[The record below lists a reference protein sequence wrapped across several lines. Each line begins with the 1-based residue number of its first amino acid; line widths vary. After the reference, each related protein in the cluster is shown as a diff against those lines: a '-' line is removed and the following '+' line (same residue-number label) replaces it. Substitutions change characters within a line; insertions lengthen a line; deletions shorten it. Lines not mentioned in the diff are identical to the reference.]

1 MKKRSSPDVG
11 SARRKQIVEA
21 AVAVIAERGLQHC
34 SLSEIE
40 QRAGMCRGQL
50 TYYFPTKEEILLA
63 VFDHLLQLI
72 HQQAH
77 GEDGATCKVPATPG
91 WERFEHFLRMLLLKP
106 PAAPEFHSLQY
117 TFLSQ
122 IGHRED
128 FRRRL
133 ADLYQEWRDAI
144 AEDCAVALAHFPGK
158 PSVSASTVA
167 TLVQAILH
175 GLAMQRAADPASY
188 DSQEMLKL
196 CLDLL
201 GNYLQP
207 QAKTAGPRRP
217 ATRKSALVNGSPAH
231 GRPRRSL
238 KNPRV

>member
-1 MKKRSSPDVG
+1 MKKRSLPEIGCV
-11 SARRKQIVEA
+11 RRKQIVEA
-21 AVAVIAERGLQHC
+21 AVSVIAEKGLQNC

-40 QRAGMCRGQL
+40 KRAGMCRGQL

-72 HQQAH
+72 HERANGHFSGGQ
-77 GEDGATCKVPATPG
+77 VPANPG
-91 WERFEHFLRMLLLKP
+91 WERFEYFLSLLVLQP
-106 PAAPEFHSLQY
+106 PASPEFHSLQY

-133 ADLYQEWRDAI
+133 ADLYEEWRGAI
-144 AEDCAVALAHFPGK
+144 AEDCQAALTSRPGGGR
-158 PSVSASTVA
+158 VSGRTVA

-175 GLAMQRAADPASY
+175 GLAMQRAADPKSY
-188 DSQEMLKL
+188 DSEEMLKL
-196 CLDLL
+196 CLELL

-207 QAKTAGPRRP
+207 QAKHAGARRRLP
-217 ATRKSALVNGSPAH
+217 STRVSANGSS
-231 GRPRRSL
+231 RSRTRRS
-238 KNPRV
+238 PRISRA

>member
-40 QRAGMCRGQL
+40 RRAEMCRGQL

-63 VFDHLLQLI
+63 VFDHLLRLI

-77 GEDGATCKVPATPG
+77 GESGAACKVLAAPG
-91 WERFEHFLRMLLLKP
+91 WERFQHFLTLLLLKP

-128 FRRRL
+128 FRQRL

-144 AEDCAVALAHFPGK
+144 AEDCAVALARRPGK
-158 PSVSASTVA
+158 PSVSAGTVA

-188 DSQEMLKL
+188 DPEEMLKL
-196 CLDLL
+196 CLDML
-201 GNYLQP
+201 GSYLQP
-207 QAKTAGPRRP
+207 QAKAAGTRRP
-217 ATRKSALVNGSPAH
+217 AARTSALVNGSPDR
-231 GRPRRSL
+231 GRPRRSP
-238 KNPRV
+238 KISRV